1 MLRMG
6 CISTFIAFFKVFVAT
21 GNCCASLCA
30 EATIAALKSNVPST
44 NPRSAA
50 LTLFME
56 PPSGIFQL
64 SDALAARNVLHNL
77 HFLASSL
84 VAATF
89 RWPSLLLFLFLSVG
103 RFFALGWL
111 FVAAACLP

>member
-1 MLRMG
+1 
-6 CISTFIAFFKVFVAT
+6 
-21 GNCCASLCA
+21 
-30 EATIAALKSNVPST
+30 
-44 NPRSAA
+44 
-50 LTLFME
+50 ME

-84 VAATF
+84 VAAI
-89 RWPSLLLFLFLSVG
+89 LA
-103 RFFALGWL
+103 RFFALRWL

>member
-1 MLRMG
+1 
-6 CISTFIAFFKVFVAT
+6 
-21 GNCCASLCA
+21 
-30 EATIAALKSNVPST
+30 
-44 NPRSAA
+44 
-50 LTLFME
+50 ME

-64 SDALAARNVLHNL
+64 SDALPARNVLYNL

-84 VAATF
+84 VAATCS
-89 RWPSLLLFLFLSVG
+89 WPSLLLLFLFSSVA